1 VNDLPEIPTE
11 FIPATVV
18 LLVTVVVALLVELKC
33 IFNTPPST
41 LDEHHRSLA
50 DDDVPGTELDED
62 QK

>member
-1 VNDLPEIPTE
+1 MPEIPTE

-33 IFNTPPST
+33 IFNTPST